1 MSVLPADIKDLFPEF
16 ASVSDARI
24 QLFIDQASLSV
35 NASVWGNKA
44 DFGIQYLTAHLITV
58 ANRGGSGAAGPIT
71 SEKVGDLQRSYA
83 NNVSASAHELG
94 STGYGMEFLRLRR
107 SLFITPRVL

>member
-1 MSVLPADIKDLFPEF
+1 MAVTPADIKTLFPEF
-16 ASVSDARI
+16 AAESDARI
-24 QLFIDQASLSV
+24 QLLLDQALLSV

-44 DFGIQYLTAHLITV
+44 DFGIQYLTAHLLTV
-58 ANRGGSGAAGPIT
+58 LNRGGGGASGPIT

-83 NNVSASAHELG
+83 SSGAVTHELG
-94 STGYGMEFLRLRR
+94 STGYGLEFLRLRR